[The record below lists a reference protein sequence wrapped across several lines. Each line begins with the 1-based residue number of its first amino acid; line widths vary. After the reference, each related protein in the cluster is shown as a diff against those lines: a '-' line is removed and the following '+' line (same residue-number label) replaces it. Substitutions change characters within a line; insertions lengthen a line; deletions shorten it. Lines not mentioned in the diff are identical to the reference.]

1 LEVEAEL
8 EMKMRDVDG
17 LDVEEELEMKL
28 D

>member
-1 LEVEAEL
+1 LEVEAAL